1 MTVKESFDIAGLP
14 TTFGNPAFA
23 DNIAQTNAAVV
34 DRLEGAGAIVL
45 QDERPLHAHRLPKRS
60 ERGLQG
66 GAGKA
71 FGQFARAG

>member
-23 DNIAQTNAAVV
+23 GNIAQTNAAVV

-45 QDERPLHAHRLPKRS
+45 
-60 ERGLQG
+60 
-66 GAGKA
+66 
-71 FGQFARAG
+71 